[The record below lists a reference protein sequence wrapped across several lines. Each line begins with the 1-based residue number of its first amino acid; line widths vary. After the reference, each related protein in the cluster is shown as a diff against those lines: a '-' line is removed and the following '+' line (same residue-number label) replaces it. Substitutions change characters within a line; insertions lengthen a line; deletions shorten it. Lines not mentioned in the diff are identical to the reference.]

1 MRAEAVALLRCP
13 SCHRDG
19 TLTLSV
25 QRADE
30 VEVREGTLRCTA
42 CGTAFPITDG
52 IVDLLHDPPEFVRRE
67 AAGLERF
74 AEVMRAGG
82 WDRSQILALPHADDG
97 YWVAQAQA
105 MDSLLQAV
113 ELRPG
118 ARIVDIGAN
127 VGWATNIF
135 ARRGLHAIA
144 VDIAMAELQGLRTA
158 QYYLDEGVYFERVR
172 TMMFDLALASES
184 VDYVFCCQVLHHND
198 GAHLRRTLGEIYRV
212 LRPGGKLLV
221 INDQL
226 KFPLNLKRGHD
237 STEVAEFEGNE
248 HVHFFHQYYL
258 AARRAGFRVWVRRPG
273 INGSVPKAVWGRKLA
288 LAYKL
293 LISGDANLNLV
304 GTKPVR

>member
-1 MRAEAVALLRCP
+1 LKPQAVELLRCP
-13 SCHRDG
+13 SCHRDR
-19 TLTLSV
+19 TLEIAV
-25 QRADE
+25 ERADE
-30 VEVREGTLRCTA
+30 IEVREGSLRCGTCAAEFPVTA
-42 CGTAFPITDG
+42 G
-52 IVDLLHDPPEFVRRE
+52 IADLLHAPPEFVRRE

-74 AEVMRAGG
+74 AEVMRAAG
-82 WDRSQILALPHADDG
+82 WDRSRILALPHADDG
-97 YWVAQAQA
+97 YWAAQAHA
-105 MDSLLQAV
+105 MDALLQAV

-135 ARRGLHAIA
+135 ARRGLQAIA

-158 QYYLDEGVYFERVR
+158 QYFLDEGVFFERVR

-198 GAHLRRTLGEIYRV
+198 GPHLRRTLREICRV

-258 AARRAGFRVWVRRPG
+258 AARLAGFRVWVRRPG
-273 INGSVPKAVWGRKLA
+273 VNDPLPTSPWRRKLA

-293 LISGDANLNLV
+293 LVSGDANLNLV
-304 GTKPVR
+304 ATKPSR